1 MKLNE
6 ALKSICEE
14 CGYEESMCECGN
26 EMEEVAP
33 PGKKYEKMIKRA
45 KQQYGADSDIPFKI
59 AWSAYNKERGK

>member
-1 MKLNE
+1 
-6 ALKSICEE
+6 
-14 CGYEESMCECGN
+14 MCECGN